1 MRSQSIHPSE
11 TNKRWIDKREQTTS
25 SLICPTPTA
34 AVPEGII
41 VYHYNIVSDKIIAE
55 NVECY
60 AFCCLCSVT
69 LIFGATK

>member
-1 MRSQSIHPSE
+1 M
-11 TNKRWIDKREQTTS
+11 S
-25 SLICPTPTA
+25 SLTRLTPTA

-55 NVECY
+55 NVELN

-69 LIFGATK
+69 LIFEATK